1 MNIGL
6 DIDDTMTNS
15 SELMIRYA
23 QTYFNTTDKALINKL
38 LHTKMSNEE
47 VSGFYNKYLPEMME
61 KYELKENVK
70 EVIDSL
76 RTKGH
81 KIIIITAR
89 GRTIKKG
96 LVEITKKYLK
106 KHKIEV
112 DDMIFRE
119 VDKASVCLENNID
132 IMIDD
137 SVAILEKVK
146 ESGIKPLL
154 FSSINN
160 QNISTTIDRVT
171 NWLELEAY
179 IDKMY
184 SYQ

>member
-15 SELMIRYA
+15 SELMIKYA
-23 QTYFNTTDKALINKL
+23 KKYFNTTDEEVINKL
-38 LHTKMSNEE
+38 LHTKMSKEE
-47 VSGFYNKYLPEMME
+47 VFDFYNQYLPELMG

-70 EVIDSL
+70 EVIDNL
-76 RTKGH
+76 RIKGH

-96 LVEITKKYLK
+96 LEEITKKYLK

-112 DDMIFRE
+112 DDMIFGE
-119 VDKASVCLENNID
+119 VDKAAICLENNID

-137 SVAILEKVK
+137 SIAILEKVK
-146 ESGIKPLL
+146 ASGIKPLL
-154 FSSINN
+154 FSSISN
-160 QNISTTIDRVT
+160 QTSDTNIDRVN
-171 NWLELEAY
+171 NWIELETY
-179 IDKMY
+179 IDNIY